1 MYRALKNAQ
10 NDLHTTLLKFADEVV
25 QVVES
30 KAAPESTS
38 NPQGDC
44 CGAQESVSGA
54 IQLLHAKQDVQFR
67 VLNGAINSLNEN
79 MAKIVTLLSENR
91 AVINTASTIPS
102 IQPAATS
109 EDLKN
114 IGLTEVSE
122 VSEID
127 AEDAEDAQQEVE
139 VEEVEED
146 AEQEVEVEEDAEQEE
161 EVEEVEVEVE
171 EEGVEE
177 DAEQEEEGV
186 EVEEWTYKGR
196 MFFKDSNNTVYAK
209 DGEEIGDA
217 IGTYDP
223 VKNILKKLPSN

>member
-79 MAKIVTLLSENR
+79 MAKIVTLLTENR
-91 AVINTASTIPS
+91 PVINTASTIPS

-114 IGLTEVSE
+114 IGLTETSD

-127 AEDAEDAQQEVE
+127 AEDVEHEVE
-139 VEEVEED
+139 VEEVE
-146 AEQEVEVEEDAEQEE
+146 
-161 EVEEVEVEVE
+161 EEVEVEVE
-171 EEGVEE
+171 EEVEEEVVEE

>member
-10 NDLHTTLLKFADEVV
+10 NDLHTTLLKFADEIVH
-25 QVVES
+25 VVEN
-30 KAAPESTS
+30 KATAPESAC
-38 NPQGDC
+38 NPQGTC
-44 CGAQESVSGA
+44 CDTPDSVSGA
-54 IQLLHAKQDVQFR
+54 IQLLHAKQDIQFR

-79 MAKIVTLLSENR
+79 MAKIVTLLSENHG
-91 AVINTASTIPS
+91 VINTTSTIPS

-114 IGLTEVSE
+114 IGLVE

-127 AEDAEDAQQEVE
+127 VDDEGDEVE
-139 VEEVEED
+139 VDAEEEEEVD
-146 AEQEVEVEEDAEQEE
+146 VEEQEE
-161 EVEEVEVEVE
+161 EQD
-171 EEGVEE
+171 EEGL
-177 DAEQEEEGV
+177 

-196 MFFKDSNNTVYAK
+196 MFFKDSSNTVYAK
-209 DGEEIGDA
+209 DGDEIGDA

>member
-1 MYRALKNAQ
+1 MYRALKTAQ

-30 KAAPESTS
+30 KASAVPAAAQESCCAPESTS
-38 NPQGDC
+38 D
-44 CGAQESVSGA
+44 SVSAA

-109 EDLKN
+109 EDLRN
-114 IGLTEVSE
+114 IAVTEVE
-122 VSEID
+122 AVD
-127 AEDAEDAQQEVE
+127 AEPEVDME
-139 VEEVEED
+139 EEVDVEEVEE
-146 AEQEVEVEEDAEQEE
+146 
-161 EVEEVEVEVE
+161 EVE
-171 EEGVEE
+171 EE
-177 DAEQEEEGV
+177 EGL

-196 MFFKDSNNTVYAK
+196 MFFKDSANTVYAK
-209 DGEEIGDA
+209 DGDDVGEA

-223 VKNILKKLPSN
+223 VKNILKKLTTN

>member
-30 KAAPESTS
+30 KTAPESS
-38 NPQGDC
+38 NPQGGC
-44 CGAQESVSGA
+44 CDTQESVSGA

-114 IGLTEVSE
+114 IGVTEVSD

-127 AEDAEDAQQEVE
+127 AEQEV
-139 VEEVEED
+139 
-146 AEQEVEVEEDAEQEE
+146 EVEVEEDAEQEE
-161 EVEEVEVEVE
+161 E
-171 EEGVEE
+171 GL
-177 DAEQEEEGV
+177 

>member
-30 KAAPESTS
+30 KTVPEPS
-38 NPQGDC
+38 NPQGGC
-44 CGAQESVSGA
+44 CDTQDAVSGA

-114 IGLTEVSE
+114 IGVTEVAD

-127 AEDAEDAQQEVE
+127 VEHEEEVEVEEEQEQEEVDAEQEVE
-139 VEEVEED
+139 VEEEVEED
-146 AEQEVEVEEDAEQEE
+146 AEQEVE
-161 EVEEVEVEVE
+161 EVE
-171 EEGVEE
+171 EEQ
-177 DAEQEEEGV
+177 EQEEEGL

-209 DGEEIGDA
+209 DGDELGEA

>member
-30 KAAPESTS
+30 KTAPESS
-38 NPQGDC
+38 NPQGGC
-44 CGAQESVSGA
+44 CDTQESVSGA

-114 IGLTEVSE
+114 IGVTEVSD
-122 VSEID
+122 VSEI
-127 AEDAEDAQQEVE
+127 
-139 VEEVEED
+139 D
-146 AEQEVEVEEDAEQEE
+146 AEQEVEVEEDVEQEVEQEEDAEQEVEQE
-161 EVEEVEVEVE
+161 EDAEEVEVEVE
-171 EEGVEE
+171 EE
-177 DAEQEEEGV
+177 EEGL

>member
-25 QVVES
+25 QVVET

-38 NPQGDC
+38 NAQGGC
-44 CGAQESVSGA
+44 CDAQDSVSGA

-122 VSEID
+122 VSDI
-127 AEDAEDAQQEVE
+127 EVE
-139 VEEVEED
+139 DVEHEVDVEEVEED
-146 AEQEVEVEEDAEQEE
+146 VEQEVDAEQEE
-161 EVEEVEVEVE
+161 EVEE
-171 EEGVEE
+171 EEGL
-177 DAEQEEEGV
+177 

>member
-30 KAAPESTS
+30 KTVPEPS
-38 NPQGDC
+38 NPQGGC
-44 CGAQESVSGA
+44 CDTQDSVSGA

-114 IGLTEVSE
+114 IGVTEVSD

-127 AEDAEDAQQEVE
+127 AEQEV
-139 VEEVEED
+139 
-146 AEQEVEVEEDAEQEE
+146 EVEVEEDAEQEE
-161 EVEEVEVEVE
+161 E
-171 EEGVEE
+171 GL
-177 DAEQEEEGV
+177 

>member
-10 NDLHTTLLKFADEVV
+10 NDLHTTLLKFADEIVH
-25 QVVES
+25 VVEN
-30 KAAPESTS
+30 KATAPESAC
-38 NPQGDC
+38 NPQGTC
-44 CGAQESVSGA
+44 CDTPDSVSGA
-54 IQLLHAKQDVQFR
+54 IQLLHAKQDIQFR

-91 AVINTASTIPS
+91 GVINTTSTIPS

-114 IGLTEVSE
+114 IGLVE

-127 AEDAEDAQQEVE
+127 VDDEGDEVE
-139 VEEVEED
+139 VD
-146 AEQEVEVEEDAEQEE
+146 AEE
-161 EVEEVEVEVE
+161 EVEEE
-171 EEGVEE
+171 EEGL
-177 DAEQEEEGV
+177 

-196 MFFKDSNNTVYAK
+196 MFFKDSSNTVYAK
-209 DGEEIGDA
+209 DGDEIGDA

>member
-10 NDLHTTLLKFADEVV
+10 NDLHTTLLKFADEIV
-25 QVVES
+25 QVVETKS
-30 KAAPESTS
+30 APETTS
-38 NPQGDC
+38 NAQGGC
-44 CGAQESVSGA
+44 CDAQDSVSGA

-122 VSEID
+122 VSEI
-127 AEDAEDAQQEVE
+127 EVD
-139 VEEVEED
+139 ED
-146 AEQEVEVEEDAEQEE
+146 AEQEVDAEQEAEEEQEVEEEQEEEAEQE
-161 EVEEVEVEVE
+161 EVEE
-171 EEGVEE
+171 EEGL
-177 DAEQEEEGV
+177 

-209 DGEEIGDA
+209 DGDELGEA

>member
-30 KAAPESTS
+30 KTAPESS
-38 NPQGDC
+38 NTQGGC
-44 CGAQESVSGA
+44 CDTQESVSGA

-114 IGLTEVSE
+114 IGVTEVSD

-127 AEDAEDAQQEVE
+127 AEQEVE
-139 VEEVEED
+139 VEVEEDVEQEIEQEEDAEQEIEQEED
-146 AEQEVEVEEDAEQEE
+146 AEQEVEE
-161 EVEEVEVEVE
+161 E
-171 EEGVEE
+171 EEGL
-177 DAEQEEEGV
+177 

>member
-79 MAKIVTLLSENR
+79 MAKIVTLLTENR
-91 AVINTASTIPS
+91 PVINTASTIPS

-114 IGLTEVSE
+114 IGLTETSD

-127 AEDAEDAQQEVE
+127 AEDVEHEVE
-139 VEEVEED
+139 VED
-146 AEQEVEVEEDAEQEE
+146 AEQEVEVEE
-161 EVEEVEVEVE
+161 EVEVEVE
-171 EEGVEE
+171 EEVEEEEVVEE

>member
-30 KAAPESTS
+30 KTAPESS
-38 NPQGDC
+38 NPQGGC
-44 CGAQESVSGA
+44 CDTQESVSGA

-114 IGLTEVSE
+114 IGVTEVSD

-127 AEDAEDAQQEVE
+127 AEQEVE
-139 VEEVEED
+139 VEVEED
-146 AEQEVEVEEDAEQEE
+146 AEQEVEQEEDAEQEVE
-161 EVEEVEVEVE
+161 QEVEQE
-171 EEGVEE
+171 EEIEV
-177 DAEQEEEGV
+177 DAEQEEEGL

-196 MFFKDSNNTVYAK
+196 MFFKDSDNTVYAK

>member
-30 KAAPESTS
+30 KTAPESS
-38 NPQGDC
+38 NPQGGC
-44 CGAQESVSGA
+44 CDTQESVSGA

-114 IGLTEVSE
+114 IGVTEVSD

-127 AEDAEDAQQEVE
+127 AEQEV
-139 VEEVEED
+139 
-146 AEQEVEVEEDAEQEE
+146 EVEVEEDAEQEE
-161 EVEEVEVEVE
+161 EDAEQEVEQEEVEVE
-171 EEGVEE
+171 VEE
-177 DAEQEEEGV
+177 DAEQEEEGL

>member
-10 NDLHTTLLKFADEVV
+10 NDLHTTLLKFADEIV
-25 QVVES
+25 QVVETKS
-30 KAAPESTS
+30 APETTS
-38 NPQGDC
+38 NAQGGC
-44 CGAQESVSGA
+44 CDAQDSVSGA

-122 VSEID
+122 VSEIEVD
-127 AEDAEDAQQEVE
+127 EDAEQEVDTEEVEQEVEEEQEEEAEEEVE
-139 VEEVEED
+139 VEEVEE
-146 AEQEVEVEEDAEQEE
+146 
-161 EVEEVEVEVE
+161 
-171 EEGVEE
+171 EEGL
-177 DAEQEEEGV
+177 

-209 DGEEIGDA
+209 DGDELGEA